1 MIRKGIIITNLFA
14 IICCI
19 KFILIDLTTFDLSYT
34 VYNRERD
41 IQTNTYILY
50 CKNDLGKFKI
60 DVNEKTYN
68 NKPYGSIVRY
78 DKPFS
83 SYEMYMFATDRE
95 TEQNVLNSDAT
106 VYFASDPNS
115 AGRIAT
121 AAFFAP
127 LTEIS
132 PFICFPPCI
141 TSLSKL
147 NYPKSNFSGF
157 SVKNSKQ
164 KN

>member
-14 IICCI
+14 IICCV

-50 CKNDLGKFKI
+50 CKNDLGNFKI
-60 DVNEKTYN
+60 DVNENTYN

-83 SYEMYMFATDRE
+83 SYEMYMFATDGE
-95 TEQNVLNSDAT
+95 TEQNVLK
-106 VYFASDPNS
+106 
-115 AGRIAT
+115 
-121 AAFFAP
+121 
-127 LTEIS
+127 
-132 PFICFPPCI
+132 
-141 TSLSKL
+141 SLSSTIERITVTIPIL
-147 NYPKSNFSGF
+147 VPLSFVIIIVCGCFTVSNFIELF
-157 SVKNSKQ
+157 SNG
-164 KN
+164 

>member
-1 MIRKGIIITNLFA
+1 MIRKGLIISNLFV

-60 DVNEKTYN
+60 DVTENTYN

-78 DKPFS
+78 DKPFTS
-83 SYEMYMFATDRE
+83 HEMHMFAEDRE
-95 TEQNVLNSDAT
+95 TRQNVLKSLPTNIERLT
-106 VYFASDPNS
+106 VAVP
-115 AGRIAT
+115 ILV
-121 AAFFAP
+121 P
-127 LTEIS
+127 LSFVIILMC
-132 PFICFPPCI
+132 ICFI
-141 TSLSKL
+141 VT
-147 NYPKSNFSGF
+147 NFLEMGNEQF
-157 SVKNSKQ
+157 F
-164 KN
+164 

>member
-1 MIRKGIIITNLFA
+1 MIRKGIIISNLFA

-60 DVNEKTYN
+60 DVNENTYN

-83 SYEMYMFATDRE
+83 SYEMFLFAEDRE
-95 TEQNVLNSDAT
+95 TEQNVLK
-106 VYFASDPNS
+106 
-115 AGRIAT
+115 
-121 AAFFAP
+121 
-127 LTEIS
+127 
-132 PFICFPPCI
+132 
-141 TSLSKL
+141 SLSNTIERITVTAPIL
-147 NYPKSNFSGF
+147 VPLSFVIILVCGCFTVSNFIELFRNG
-157 SVKNSKQ
+157 
-164 KN
+164 

>member
-1 MIRKGIIITNLFA
+1 MIRKGLIISNLFV

-60 DVNEKTYN
+60 DVTENTYN

-78 DKPFS
+78 DKPFTS
-83 SYEMYMFATDRE
+83 HEMHMFAEDRE
-95 TEQNVLNSDAT
+95 TRQNVLKSLPTNIERLT
-106 VYFASDPNS
+106 VAVP
-115 AGRIAT
+115 ILV
-121 AAFFAP
+121 P
-127 LTEIS
+127 LSFTIILMC
-132 PFICFPPCI
+132 ICFI
-141 TSLSKL
+141 VT
-147 NYPKSNFSGF
+147 NFIELFRNG
-157 SVKNSKQ
+157 
-164 KN
+164 

>member
-1 MIRKGIIITNLFA
+1 MIRKGLIISNLFV

-60 DVNEKTYN
+60 DVTENTYN

-78 DKPFS
+78 DKPFTS
-83 SYEMYMFATDRE
+83 HEMHMFAEDRE
-95 TEQNVLNSDAT
+95 TRQNVLKSLPTNIERLT
-106 VYFASDPNS
+106 VAVS
-115 AGRIAT
+115 ILV
-121 AAFFAP
+121 P
-127 LTEIS
+127 LSFVIILMC
-132 PFICFPPCI
+132 ICFI
-141 TSLSKL
+141 VT
-147 NYPKSNFSGF
+147 NFIELFRNG
-157 SVKNSKQ
+157 
-164 KN
+164 

>member
-60 DVNEKTYN
+60 DVTENTYN

-78 DKPFS
+78 DKPFTS
-83 SYEMYMFATDRE
+83 HEMHMFAEDRE
-95 TEQNVLNSDAT
+95 TRQNVLKSLPTNIERLT
-106 VYFASDPNS
+106 VAVP
-115 AGRIAT
+115 ILV
-121 AAFFAP
+121 P
-127 LTEIS
+127 LSFTIILMC
-132 PFICFPPCI
+132 ICFI
-141 TSLSKL
+141 VT
-147 NYPKSNFSGF
+147 NFIELFRNG
-157 SVKNSKQ
+157 
-164 KN
+164 

>member
-1 MIRKGIIITNLFA
+1 MIRKGLIISNLFV

-60 DVNEKTYN
+60 DVTENTYN

-78 DKPFS
+78 DKPFTS
-83 SYEMYMFATDRE
+83 HEMHMFAEDRE
-95 TEQNVLNSDAT
+95 TRQNVLKSLPTNIERLT
-106 VYFASDPNS
+106 VAVP
-115 AGRIAT
+115 ILV
-121 AAFFAP
+121 P
-127 LTEIS
+127 LSFVIILMC
-132 PFICFPPCI
+132 ICFI
-141 TSLSKL
+141 VT
-147 NYPKSNFSGF
+147 NFIELFRNG
-157 SVKNSKQ
+157 
-164 KN
+164 

>member
-50 CKNDLGKFKI
+50 CKNDLGNFKI
-60 DVNEKTYN
+60 DVNENTYN

-83 SYEMYMFATDRE
+83 SYEMYMFATDGE
-95 TEQNVLNSDAT
+95 TEQNVLK
-106 VYFASDPNS
+106 
-115 AGRIAT
+115 
-121 AAFFAP
+121 
-127 LTEIS
+127 
-132 PFICFPPCI
+132 
-141 TSLSKL
+141 SLSSTIERITVTIPIL
-147 NYPKSNFSGF
+147 VPLSFVIIIVCGCFTVSNFIELF
-157 SVKNSKQ
+157 SNG
-164 KN
+164 

>member
-34 VYNRERD
+34 VYDRERD

-60 DVNEKTYN
+60 DVTENTYN

-78 DKPFS
+78 DKPFTS
-83 SYEMYMFATDRE
+83 HEMHMFAEDRE
-95 TEQNVLNSDAT
+95 TRQNVLKSLPTNIERLT
-106 VYFASDPNS
+106 VAVP
-115 AGRIAT
+115 ILV
-121 AAFFAP
+121 P
-127 LTEIS
+127 LSFVIILAC
-132 PFICFPPCI
+132 ICF
-141 TSLSKL
+141 TVT
-147 NYPKSNFSGF
+147 NFIELFRNG
-157 SVKNSKQ
+157 
-164 KN
+164 

>member
-1 MIRKGIIITNLFA
+1 MIRKGIIISNLFA

-60 DVNEKTYN
+60 DVNENTYN

-83 SYEMYMFATDRE
+83 SYEMFLFAEDRE
-95 TEQNVLNSDAT
+95 TEQNVLK
-106 VYFASDPNS
+106 
-115 AGRIAT
+115 
-121 AAFFAP
+121 
-127 LTEIS
+127 
-132 PFICFPPCI
+132 
-141 TSLSKL
+141 SLSNTIERITVTAPIL
-147 NYPKSNFSGF
+147 VPLSFVIILVCGCFTVTNFIELFRNG
-157 SVKNSKQ
+157 
-164 KN
+164 

>member
-1 MIRKGIIITNLFA
+1 MIRKGLIISNLFV

-60 DVNEKTYN
+60 DVTENTYN

-78 DKPFS
+78 DKPFTS
-83 SYEMYMFATDRE
+83 HEMHMFAEDRE
-95 TEQNVLNSDAT
+95 TRQNVLKSLPTNIERLT
-106 VYFASDPNS
+106 VAVP
-115 AGRIAT
+115 ILV
-121 AAFFAP
+121 P
-127 LTEIS
+127 LSFVIILACS
-132 PFICFPPCI
+132 CFIV
-141 TSLSKL
+141 T
-147 NYPKSNFSGF
+147 NFIELFRNG
-157 SVKNSKQ
+157 
-164 KN
+164 

>member
-1 MIRKGIIITNLFA
+1 MIRKGVIITNLFA

-50 CKNDLGKFKI
+50 CKNDLGNFKI

-95 TEQNVLNSDAT
+95 TEQNVLK
-106 VYFASDPNS
+106 
-115 AGRIAT
+115 
-121 AAFFAP
+121 
-127 LTEIS
+127 
-132 PFICFPPCI
+132 
-141 TSLSKL
+141 SLSSTIERITVTIPIL
-147 NYPKSNFSGF
+147 VPLSFVIILVCSCFTVTNFIELFSNG
-157 SVKNSKQ
+157 
-164 KN
+164 

>member
-34 VYNRERD
+34 VYDRERD

-60 DVNEKTYN
+60 DVNENTYN

-78 DKPFS
+78 DKPFTS
-83 SYEMYMFATDRE
+83 HEMHMFAEDRE
-95 TEQNVLNSDAT
+95 TRQNVLKSLPTNIERLT
-106 VYFASDPNS
+106 VAVP
-115 AGRIAT
+115 ILV
-121 AAFFAP
+121 P
-127 LTEIS
+127 LSFTIILMC
-132 PFICFPPCI
+132 ICFI
-141 TSLSKL
+141 VT
-147 NYPKSNFSGF
+147 NFIELFRNG
-157 SVKNSKQ
+157 
-164 KN
+164 

>member
-1 MIRKGIIITNLFA
+1 MIRKGIIISNLFA

-50 CKNDLGKFKI
+50 CKNDLGNFKI
-60 DVNEKTYN
+60 DVNENTYN

-83 SYEMYMFATDRE
+83 SYEMYMFAEDRE
-95 TEQNVLNSDAT
+95 TRQNVLKSLPTNIERLPVAMPIL
-106 VYFASDPNS
+106 V
-115 AGRIAT
+115 
-121 AAFFAP
+121 P
-127 LTEIS
+127 LSFIIILMCIS
-132 PFICFPPCI
+132 FII
-141 TSLSKL
+141 T
-147 NYPKSNFSGF
+147 NFIDLFRYG
-157 SVKNSKQ
+157 
-164 KN
+164 

>member
-1 MIRKGIIITNLFA
+1 MIRKGIIISNLFA

-60 DVNEKTYN
+60 DVNENTYN

-83 SYEMYMFATDRE
+83 SYEMYMFAEDRE
-95 TEQNVLNSDAT
+95 TEQNVLK
-106 VYFASDPNS
+106 
-115 AGRIAT
+115 
-121 AAFFAP
+121 
-127 LTEIS
+127 
-132 PFICFPPCI
+132 
-141 TSLSKL
+141 SLSNTIERITVTVPIL
-147 NYPKSNFSGF
+147 VPLSFVIILVCTCFTVTNLIELFRNG
-157 SVKNSKQ
+157 
-164 KN
+164 